1 MDGFSINSL
10 SQETLNPRALFSF
23 LAVIPLT
30 KSYVLSTY
38 CVLIIML
45 NVGGGGIVNKTK
57 FHLLTFIF

>member
-30 KSYVLSTY
+30 KSYVLSIY

-45 NVGGGGIVNKTK
+45 NVGGEIVNKTK

>member
-45 NVGGGGIVNKTK
+45 NVGAEIVNKAK